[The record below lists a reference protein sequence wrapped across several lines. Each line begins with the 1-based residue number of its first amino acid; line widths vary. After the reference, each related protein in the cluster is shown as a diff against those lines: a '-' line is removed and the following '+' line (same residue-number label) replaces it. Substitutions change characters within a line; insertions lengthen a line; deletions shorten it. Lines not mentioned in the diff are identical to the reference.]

1 VISAAYSIPFETY
14 RPVVRRSKKRD
25 LPPPVTLHEYIGG
38 EDDFLVQF
46 AAECILERR
55 PTYSPIV
62 FFGPSATGKSLLA
75 NGLASQW
82 KRGNGATDHLVAV
95 SGSEFAREYGHAV
108 QTDSLEELHAKYR
121 SPGLLV
127 IDDLDQTA
135 KKNGAQNELVS
146 ILDALCQRGGH
157 VLVTLKDSPPESDAL
172 PARLA
177 SRLSSGLTVP
187 LVPPGPAARR
197 AILERLAVVNRIS
210 VPDDVI
216 ELLTESLIDKA
227 SPPPTVPQLNDVL
240 QKLHEF
246 SQQRQEPITVAL
258 ATLFLASQNAIRK
271 PQLRSITKQVC
282 RHFNLKAGELKGP
295 GRQQRVVRA
304 RGVAMLLAR
313 QLTNK
318 SLEQVGQ
325 HFGNRDHSTVLHAC
339 RKTQSLV
346 QTDPAIRRAVEEL
359 TLQLSVI

>member
-1 VISAAYSIPFETY
+1 MISAAYSIPFETY
-14 RPVVRRSKKRD
+14 RPVVRRTKKRD
-25 LPPPVTLHEYIGG
+25 SPPSVTLHEYIGG
-38 EDDFLVQF
+38 EDDYLVQF

-62 FFGPSATGKSLLA
+62 FFGPTATGKSLLA

-95 SGSEFAREYGHAV
+95 SGAEFAREYGNAV
-108 QTDSLEELHAKYR
+108 QTDSLEELHTKYR

-135 KKNGAQNELVS
+135 KKNGAQNELVA
-146 ILDALCQRGGH
+146 ILDVLCQQGGQ

-172 PARLA
+172 PGRLA

-187 LVPPGPAARR
+187 LVPPGPVARR

-216 ELLTESLIDKA
+216 ELLTESLIDNA
-227 SPPPTVPQLNDVL
+227 APPPTVPQLNEAL
-240 QKLHEF
+240 LRLGELSK
-246 SQQRQEPITVAL
+246 QEQAPITIAL
-258 ATLFLASQNAIRK
+258 AAQFLASQNAIRK
-271 PQLRSITKQVC
+271 PQLRSITKLVC
-282 RHFNLKAGELKGP
+282 RHFNLKAADVKGP

-313 QLTNK
+313 QLTSK
-318 SLEQVGQ
+318 SLEQVGR

-339 RKTQSLV
+339 RKTQSLI
-346 QTDPAIRRAVEEL
+346 QTDPAIRRAIEEL
-359 TLQLSVI
+359 TLQLSAI